1 MKIDWKRKLT
11 SRKWWAS
18 IISLVISI
26 AVIFNVDNASTERVT
41 ALITAASTVI
51 AYTLSEGFVD
61 AKIAEKSDDGDEN
74 N

>member
-61 AKIAEKSDDGDEN
+61 AKATDKEDTDD
-74 N
+74 

>member
-18 IISLVISI
+18 IVSLVISI
-26 AVIFNVDNASTERVT
+26 AVIFNVDNASTERIT

-61 AKIAEKSDDGDEN
+61 AKAADKEETDD
-74 N
+74 

>member
-26 AVIFNVDNASTERVT
+26 AVIFNVDNVSTERIT

-61 AKIAEKSDDGDEN
+61 AKAADKEDEN
-74 N
+74 D